1 MNLLFENPFF
11 ILPALTGMIFVIVG
25 FIMYKFPPKEK
36 NALYGYR
43 TTSSMKSKERWV
55 FAQEYSSLE
64 MIKAGVIL
72 SLSGVLGLI
81 FNPGGKT
88 GMFLGLGLLILMV
101 VILFIRVERAI
112 KNTFEKE
119 SNK

>member
-1 MNLLFENPFF
+1 MNLSFDNPLF
-11 ILPALTGMIFVIVG
+11 IIPALTGVIFLIVG
-25 FIMYKFPPKEK
+25 FIMYKFPPKEI

-43 TTSSMKSKERWV
+43 TISSMKSKERWV

-64 MIKAGVIL
+64 MIKTGAIL
-72 SLSGVLGLI
+72 SLTSVLGLI
-81 FNPGGKT
+81 FKPGGKP

-112 KNTFEKE
+112 TNKFENE
-119 SNK
+119 